1 MDVYGGGQSGDIS
14 DGDDSEIVVMSPA
27 VMSSAPIVSARIS
40 SPDIT
45 STILGT
51 GRYQPVETAG
61 EQN

>member
-14 DGDDSEIVVMSPA
+14 DGDDSEIAVMSP
-27 VMSSAPIVSARIS
+27 VLMSSAPIVSARIS

-51 GRYQPVETAG
+51 GRYQSVETAG